1 MESPHLLFGLNP
13 LWVATALLII
23 AYIAI
28 IADRV
33 NRALVVGIGACLVI
47 VTGVLSQDEAIRG
60 VDWNT
65 IMLLAGMMLIVAIAG
80 RTGLFEYIA
89 IHAVKLARARPAAIL
104 ALLALITALFSALL
118 DNVTTVLLVAPVTLA
133 ITRQLE
139 VDPWPYLFAQILAS
153 NVGGTATLVGDPPNI
168 MIGSSVGFTFNDFLF
183 NLGPVVVII
192 VLVHGAIGHFV
203 WGRRLHASDEA
214 RARVLAMDERK
225 SITNPR
231 LLRHVL
237 MVLAAVIVAFI
248 TARIT
253 RLEVGTIAMF
263 GAAVLL
269 LLDVHDR
276 TAEEQAHHVHSS
288 FGEVEWITLFFFI
301 GLFVMVEGV
310 SKTGLLA
317 ILGDKLLVATG
328 GDPTVTV
335 LAVLWVSALL
345 SAVLDNIPFVAT
357 MIPLVKGLEPAFG
370 GAAGLEPMWWALAL
384 GACLGGNGSL
394 IGASANLAVAGIA
407 ERAGVSFRF
416 TKFSVRAFPLM
427 LLSVGIAHVYLWFRY
442 LR

>member
-357 MIPLVKGLEPAFG
+357 MIPLVKGLESAFG
-370 GAAGLEPMWWALAL
+370 GAAGLEPVWWALAL

-427 LLSVGIAHVYLWFRY
+427 LLSVGIAHVYLWLRY

>member
-1 MESPHLLFGLNP
+1 MESSHLLFGLDP
-13 LWVATALLII
+13 LWVATALLVI
-23 AYIAI
+23 AYVAI
-28 IADRV
+28 IVDRI

-47 VTGVLSQDEAIRG
+47 VSGVLSQEEAIRG

-65 IMLLAGMMLIVAIAG
+65 IMLLAGMMLIVGIAG
-80 RTGLFEYIA
+80 RTGLFEYVA
-89 IHAVKLARARPAAIL
+89 IRAVKLVRARPAAML
-104 ALLALITALFSALL
+104 ALLATMTALFSSLL

-139 VDPWPYLFAQILAS
+139 VDPWPYLFAEVLAS

-168 MIGSSVGFTFNDFLF
+168 MIGSAAGLTFNDFLF
-183 NLGPVVVII
+183 NVGPAVLLIVVV
-192 VLVHGAIGHFV
+192 HGVVGHLA

-214 RARVLAMDERK
+214 RARVLAMDERE

-237 MVLAAVIVAFI
+237 MVLGAVVTAFV
-248 TARIT
+248 TARYT

-276 TAEEQAHHVHSS
+276 TAEEQTHQVHSS

-310 SKTGLLA
+310 SKTGLLT
-317 ILGDKLLVATG
+317 ILGTRLLAATG

-335 LAVLWVSALL
+335 LAVLWASALL
-345 SAVLDNIPFVAT
+345 SAFLDNIPFVAT
-357 MIPLVKGLEPAFG
+357 MIPLVKGLAPAFG
-370 GAAGLEPMWWALAL
+370 GAAGLHPVWWALAL
-384 GACLGGNGSL
+384 GACLGGNGTL
-394 IGASANLAVAGIA
+394 IGASANLTVAGLA
-407 ERAGVSFRF
+407 ERAGVPFRF
-416 TKFSVRAFPLM
+416 GRFTLRALPLT
-427 LLSVGIAHVYLWFRY
+427 LLSVGIAHLYLWVRY

>member
-13 LWVATALLII
+13 IWVATALLVI

-33 NRALVVGIGACLVI
+33 NRAVVVGIGACLVI

-65 IMLLAGMMLIVAIAG
+65 IMLLAGMMLIVGIAG
-80 RTGLFEYIA
+80 RTGLFEYVA

-104 ALLALITALFSALL
+104 ALLAVITATFSSLL

-139 VDPWPYLFAQILAS
+139 VDPWPYLFAEIMAS

-168 MIGSSVGFTFNDFLF
+168 MIGSAVGFTFNDFLF

-192 VLVHGAIGHFV
+192 VLVHGAIGHLV
-203 WGRRLHASDEA
+203 WGRRLRASDEA
-214 RARVLAMDERK
+214 RARVLAMDERE

-237 MVLAAVIVAFI
+237 LVLTGVVVAFV
-248 TARIT
+248 TARYT
-253 RLEVGTIAMF
+253 HLEVGTIAMF

-276 TAEEQAHHVHSS
+276 TAEEQTHHVHSS

-310 SKTGLLA
+310 AKTGLLEL
-317 ILGDKLLVATG
+317 LGQKLLAATG

-335 LAVLWVSALL
+335 LAVLWMSALL

-357 MIPLVKGLEPAFG
+357 MIPLVKGLESAFG
-370 GAAGLEPMWWALAL
+370 GAAGLHPVWWALAL
-384 GACLGGNGSL
+384 GACLGGNGTL
-394 IGASANLAVAGIA
+394 IGASANLTVAGLA
-407 ERAGVSFRF
+407 ERAGVPFRF
-416 TKFSVRAFPLM
+416 GKFTLRALPLM
-427 LLSVGIAHVYLWFRY
+427 LLSVGIAHVYLWLRY

>member
-310 SKTGLLA
+310 SKTGLLD

-357 MIPLVKGLEPAFG
+357 MIPLVKGLESAFG
-370 GAAGLEPMWWALAL
+370 GAAGLEPVWWALAL

-427 LLSVGIAHVYLWFRY
+427 LLSVGIAHVYLWLRY

>member
-310 SKTGLLA
+310 SKTGLLD

-357 MIPLVKGLEPAFG
+357 MIPLVKGLESAFG

>member
-13 LWVATALLII
+13 IWVATALLVI
-23 AYIAI
+23 AYVAI

-33 NRALVVGIGACLVI
+33 NRAVVVGIGACLVI

-65 IMLLAGMMLIVAIAG
+65 IMLLAGMMLIVGIAG
-80 RTGLFEYIA
+80 RTGLFEYVA
-89 IHAVKLARARPAAIL
+89 IRAVKLVRARPAAML
-104 ALLALITALFSALL
+104 ALLAVITALFSSLL

-139 VDPWPYLFAQILAS
+139 VDPWPYLFAEIMAS

-168 MIGSSVGFTFNDFLF
+168 MIGSAVGFTFNDFLF
-183 NLGPVVVII
+183 NLGPVVVLI
-192 VLVHGAIGHFV
+192 VLVHGMIGHLV
-203 WGRRLHASDEA
+203 WGRRLRASDEA
-214 RARVLAMDERK
+214 RARVLAMDERE

-237 MVLAAVIVAFI
+237 MVLAAVVVAFI

-253 RLEVGTIAMF
+253 HLEVGTIAMF

-276 TAEEQAHHVHSS
+276 TAEEQTHHVHST

-310 SKTGLLA
+310 SKTGLLSL
-317 ILGDKLLVATG
+317 LGDKLLVATG

-370 GAAGLEPMWWALAL
+370 GAAGLEPVWWALAL

-394 IGASANLAVAGIA
+394 IGASANLTVAGLA
-407 ERAGVSFRF
+407 ERAGVPFRF
-416 TKFSVRAFPLM
+416 TKFTLRAFPLM
-427 LLSVGIAHVYLWFRY
+427 LLSVGIAHVYLWLRY

>member
-13 LWVATALLII
+13 LWVATALLVI

-65 IMLLAGMMLIVAIAG
+65 IMLLAGMMLIVGIAG
-80 RTGLFEYIA
+80 RTGLFEYVA

-104 ALLALITALFSALL
+104 ALLAIITAVFSALL

-139 VDPWPYLFAQILAS
+139 VDPWPYLFAEIMAS

-168 MIGSSVGFTFNDFLF
+168 MIGSAVGFTFNDFLF

-192 VLVHGAIGHFV
+192 VAVHGAIGHLV
-203 WGRRLHASDEA
+203 WGRRLRASDEA
-214 RARVLAMDERK
+214 RARVLAMDERE

-237 MVLAAVIVAFI
+237 MVLGGVVAAFV
-248 TARIT
+248 TARYT
-253 RLEVGTIAMF
+253 HLEVGTIAMF
-263 GAAVLL
+263 GAAILL

-310 SKTGLLA
+310 SKTGLLT
-317 ILGDKLLVATG
+317 ILGEKLLAATG

-370 GAAGLEPMWWALAL
+370 GATGLHPVWWALAL
-384 GACLGGNGSL
+384 GACLGGNGTL
-394 IGASANLAVAGIA
+394 IGASANLTVAGLA
-407 ERAGVSFRF
+407 ERAGVPFRF
-416 TKFSVRAFPLM
+416 SKFTARAFPLM
-427 LLSVGIAHVYLWFRY
+427 LLSVGIAHVYLWLRY

>member
-13 LWVATALLII
+13 IWVATALLVI

-33 NRALVVGIGACLVI
+33 NRAIVVGIGACLVI

-65 IMLLAGMMLIVAIAG
+65 IMLLAGMMLIVGIAG
-80 RTGLFEYIA
+80 RTGLFEYVA
-89 IHAVKLARARPAAIL
+89 IRAVKLVRARPAAIL
-104 ALLALITALFSALL
+104 ALLAVITAAFSALL
-118 DNVTTVLLVAPVTLA
+118 DNVTTVLLIAPVTLA
-133 ITRQLE
+133 ITRQLA
-139 VDPWPYLFAQILAS
+139 VDPWPYLFAEIMAS

-168 MIGSSVGFTFNDFLF
+168 MIGSAVGFTFNDFLV
-183 NLGPVVVII
+183 NLGPVVLLI
-192 VLVHGAIGHFV
+192 VLVHGAVGHLI
-203 WGRRLHASDEA
+203 WGRRLGATDEA
-214 RARVLAMDERK
+214 RARVLAMNERE

-231 LLRHVL
+231 LLRHVIL
-237 MVLAAVIVAFI
+237 VLAGVVAAFV
-248 TARIT
+248 TARYT

-276 TAEEQAHHVHSS
+276 SAEEQTHHVHSS

-310 SKTGLLA
+310 SKTGLLDL
-317 ILGDKLLVATG
+317 LGTKLLAATG
-328 GDPTVTV
+328 GDPAVTV

-357 MIPLVKGLEPAFG
+357 MIPLVQGLESAFG
-370 GAAGLEPMWWALAL
+370 GAEGLHPVWWALAL
-384 GACLGGNGSL
+384 GACLGGNGTL
-394 IGASANLAVAGIA
+394 IGASANLTVAGLA
-407 ERAGVSFRF
+407 ERAGVPFRF
-416 TKFSVRAFPLM
+416 TKFTVRALPLM
-427 LLSVGIAHVYLWFRY
+427 LLSVAIAHLYLWLRY

>member
-13 LWVATALLII
+13 LWVATALLVI
-23 AYIAI
+23 AYVAI

-65 IMLLAGMMLIVAIAG
+65 IMLLAGMMLIVGIAG
-80 RTGLFEYIA
+80 RTGLFEYVA

-104 ALLALITALFSALL
+104 ALLAVITAVFSAFL

-139 VDPWPYLFAQILAS
+139 VDPWPYLFAEIMAS

-168 MIGSSVGFTFNDFLF
+168 MIGSAVGFTFNDFLF
-183 NLGPVVVII
+183 NLGPVVVVI
-192 VLVHGAIGHFV
+192 VLVHGAIGHLV
-203 WGRRLHASDEA
+203 WGRRLWASDEA

-237 MVLAAVIVAFI
+237 MVLAAVVVAFI

-276 TAEEQAHHVHSS
+276 TAEEQNHHVHSS

-310 SKTGLLA
+310 SKTGLLD
-317 ILGDKLLVATG
+317 ILGDKLLAATG

-370 GAAGLEPMWWALAL
+370 GAAGLEPVWWALAL

-407 ERAGVSFRF
+407 ERAGVPFRF
-416 TKFSVRAFPLM
+416 TKFTVRALPLM
-427 LLSVGIAHVYLWFRY
+427 LLSVGIAHVYLWLRY

>member
-13 LWVATALLII
+13 LWVATALLVI
-23 AYIAI
+23 AYVAI

-65 IMLLAGMMLIVAIAG
+65 IMLLAGMMLIVGIAG
-80 RTGLFEYIA
+80 RTGLFEYVA
-89 IHAVKLARARPAAIL
+89 IHAVKLVRARPAAIL
-104 ALLALITALFSALL
+104 ALLAIITALFSALL

-139 VDPWPYLFAQILAS
+139 VDPWPYLFAEIMAS

-168 MIGSSVGFTFNDFLF
+168 MIGSAVGFTFNDFLF
-183 NLGPVVVII
+183 NLGPVVLII
-192 VLVHGAIGHFV
+192 VLVHGAIGHLV
-203 WGRRLHASDEA
+203 WGRRLRASDEA
-214 RARVLAMDERK
+214 RARVLAMDERE

-237 MVLAAVIVAFI
+237 MVLGGVVVAFI
-248 TARIT
+248 TARYT
-253 RLEVGTIAMF
+253 HLEVGTIAMF

-276 TAEEQAHHVHSS
+276 SAEEQTHQVHST

-310 SKTGLLA
+310 SKTGLLT
-317 ILGDKLLVATG
+317 ILGEKLLAATG

-370 GAAGLEPMWWALAL
+370 GATGLHPLWWALAL
-384 GACLGGNGSL
+384 GACLGGNGTL
-394 IGASANLAVAGIA
+394 IGASANLTVAGLA
-407 ERAGVSFRF
+407 ERAGVPFRF
-416 TKFSVRAFPLM
+416 TKFTVRALPMM
-427 LLSVGIAHVYLWFRY
+427 LLSVGIAHVYLWLRY

>member
-13 LWVATALLII
+13 LWVATALLVI

-28 IADRV
+28 IADKV

-65 IMLLAGMMLIVAIAG
+65 IMLLAGMMLIVGVAG
-80 RTGLFEYIA
+80 RTGLFEYVA

-104 ALLALITALFSALL
+104 ALLAIITALFSALL

-139 VDPWPYLFAQILAS
+139 VDPWPYLFAEIMAS

-168 MIGSSVGFTFNDFLF
+168 MIGSAVGFTFNDFLF
-183 NLGPVVVII
+183 NLGPVVLII
-192 VLVHGAIGHFV
+192 VAVHGAIGHLV
-203 WGRRLHASDEA
+203 WGRRLRASDEA
-214 RARVLAMDERK
+214 RARVLAMDERE

-237 MVLAAVIVAFI
+237 MVLGGVVAAFV
-248 TARIT
+248 TARYT
-253 RLEVGTIAMF
+253 HLEVGTIAMF

-310 SKTGLLA
+310 SKTGLLT
-317 ILGDKLLVATG
+317 ILGEKLLAATG

-370 GAAGLEPMWWALAL
+370 GATGLHPVWWALAL
-384 GACLGGNGSL
+384 GACLGGNGTL
-394 IGASANLAVAGIA
+394 IGASANLTVAGLA
-407 ERAGVSFRF
+407 ERAGVPFRF
-416 TKFSVRAFPLM
+416 TKFTVRALPMM
-427 LLSVGIAHVYLWFRY
+427 LLSVGIAHVYVWLRY

>member
-13 LWVATALLII
+13 LWIATALLVI

-65 IMLLAGMMLIVAIAG
+65 IMLLAGMMLIVGIAG
-80 RTGLFEYIA
+80 RTGLFEYVA
-89 IHAVKLARARPAAIL
+89 IRAVKVVRARPAAML
-104 ALLALITALFSALL
+104 ALLAIITAVFSSLL

-139 VDPWPYLFAQILAS
+139 VDPWPYLFAEVMAS

-168 MIGSSVGFTFNDFLF
+168 MIGSAVGFTFNDFLF

-192 VLVHGAIGHFV
+192 VAVHGAIGHLV
-203 WGRRLHASDEA
+203 WGRRLRASDEA
-214 RARVLAMDERK
+214 RARVLAMNERE

-237 MVLAAVIVAFI
+237 MVLGAVVVAFV
-248 TARIT
+248 TARYT
-253 RLEVGTIAMF
+253 NLEVGTIAMF

-276 TAEEQAHHVHSS
+276 TAEEQTHQVHSS

-310 SKTGLLA
+310 SKTGLLTL
-317 ILGDKLLVATG
+317 LGQKLLAATG

-370 GAAGLEPMWWALAL
+370 SAAGLHPVWWALAL
-384 GACLGGNGSL
+384 GACLGGNGTL
-394 IGASANLAVAGIA
+394 IGASANLTVAGLA
-407 ERAGVSFRF
+407 ERAGVPFRF
-416 TKFSVRAFPLM
+416 SKFTARAFPLM
-427 LLSVGIAHVYLWFRY
+427 LLSVGIAHIYLWMRY

>member
-13 LWVATALLII
+13 LWVATALLVI
-23 AYIAI
+23 AYVAI

-65 IMLLAGMMLIVAIAG
+65 IMLLAGMMLIVGIAG
-80 RTGLFEYIA
+80 RTGLFEYMA
-89 IHAVKLARARPAAIL
+89 IRAVKVVRARPAAIL
-104 ALLALITALFSALL
+104 ALLAIITALFSALL
-118 DNVTTVLLVAPVTLA
+118 DNVTTVLLIAPVTLA

-168 MIGSSVGFTFNDFLF
+168 MIGSAVGFTFNDFLF

-192 VLVHGAIGHFV
+192 VLVHGALGHLV
-203 WGRRLHASDEA
+203 WGRRLRASDEA
-214 RARVLAMDERK
+214 RARVLAMDERE

-237 MVLAAVIVAFI
+237 MVLTGVIAAFV
-248 TARIT
+248 TARYT
-253 RLEVGTIAMF
+253 HLEVGTISMF

-276 TAEEQAHHVHSS
+276 TAEEQNHHVHSS

-310 SKTGLLA
+310 SKTGLLD
-317 ILGDKLLVATG
+317 ILGEKLLAATG

-335 LAVLWVSALL
+335 LTVLWVSALL

-370 GAAGLEPMWWALAL
+370 GAEGLHPVWWALAL

-394 IGASANLAVAGIA
+394 IGASANLTVAGIA

-427 LLSVGIAHVYLWFRY
+427 LLSVGIAHVYLWVRY

>member
-310 SKTGLLA
+310 SKTGLLD

>member
-153 NVGGTATLVGDPPNI
+153 NVGGTATLVGDPPI
-168 MIGSSVGFTFNDFLF
+168 S
-183 NLGPVVVII
+183 
-192 VLVHGAIGHFV
+192 
-203 WGRRLHASDEA
+203 
-214 RARVLAMDERK
+214 
-225 SITNPR
+225 
-231 LLRHVL
+231 
-237 MVLAAVIVAFI
+237 
-248 TARIT
+248 
-253 RLEVGTIAMF
+253 
-263 GAAVLL
+263 
-269 LLDVHDR
+269 
-276 TAEEQAHHVHSS
+276 
-288 FGEVEWITLFFFI
+288 
-301 GLFVMVEGV
+301 
-310 SKTGLLA
+310 
-317 ILGDKLLVATG
+317 
-328 GDPTVTV
+328 
-335 LAVLWVSALL
+335 
-345 SAVLDNIPFVAT
+345 
-357 MIPLVKGLEPAFG
+357 
-370 GAAGLEPMWWALAL
+370 
-384 GACLGGNGSL
+384 
-394 IGASANLAVAGIA
+394 
-407 ERAGVSFRF
+407 
-416 TKFSVRAFPLM
+416 
-427 LLSVGIAHVYLWFRY
+427 
-442 LR
+442 

>member
-357 MIPLVKGLEPAFG
+357 MIPLVKGLESAFG
-370 GAAGLEPMWWALAL
+370 GAAGLEPVWWALAL